1 MMTQE
6 NMTGKNYLG
15 RKVADNYGRTL
26 GRVVGYYTR
35 DRGSPPL
42 LGVESVEGD
51 FTTLPSTNL
60 SDEANNL
67 VLHENWKTKAE
78 SLAES
83 LALNMR
89 KVSVLDKL
97 YKSGEISRD
106 AYEGL
111 GKDFDAAVQELRIR
125 HESLLDRLDER
136 SKTLSIKL
144 KEAEDYFVNVK
155 VAHELGEMDDE
166 AYRISRDALHDLI
179 NRLQTERKDIEAAQE
194 SLRQIPTSFEK
205 AEPSKLPQNE
215 LKETPPEVPIVLR
228 IKEAEE

>member
-1 MMTQE
+1 
-6 NMTGKNYLG
+6 
-15 RKVADNYGRTL
+15 
-26 GRVVGYYTR
+26 
-35 DRGSPPL
+35 
-42 LGVESVEGD
+42 VEGD